1 MDLLNRA
8 MAQLND
14 LFRSMSAGT
23 RMTAALLLIVVV
35 VSLGYLF
42 QSRTAGPDSYLLGGH
57 PFSPGEM
64 PAVLGALAQAGL
76 GDFEVEGNLIRIPK
90 AKQSAYLA
98 ALADA
103 NRLPISF
110 GDRLI
115 DVVER
120 QSPFSSGKQQEAIL
134 KQALNSMLA
143 KSISQMAGIESA
155 DVYTDTKEK
164 RGFKSEPQATAAVHV
179 RTLGSQPL
187 TAAQAFAIRSLVA
200 GAILGLSRDQVS
212 VIDAHH
218 GKTFSGDGESGGGG
232 GGFDHPY
239 LSLKRTYEQEFQDDI
254 ASLLSY
260 VPGVN
265 VSVNVELSKMQH
277 SEEESQKFDPKP
289 VAMRTTSDETETS
302 TDSGGPGGRPGL
314 EAQQPNRGA
323 SIAGAGRGNSSRETR
338 NRSEESKVT
347 STDITRSRHVGLTPE
362 RVSVSVA
369 IPSSYFVNLW
379 RERHPT
385 VEGQTPVEPT
395 TAELVQIEEEEREKI
410 RKLVFNKIPHQADL
424 SAADLVS
431 VAPFTPIPLAPSTG
445 PGMSTKALAWLGDSW
460 STLGMFALAGVSLV
474 MLRSVVRGVPNQA
487 SPWPAAG
494 HEENPAV
501 LPMAANPIETGEA
514 ASAKSRL
521 RRRASTGPSLRDD
534 LVELVREDPDAAANI
549 LKGWIGNLN

>member
-1 MDLLNRA
+1 MNLLNRA

-42 QSRTAGPDSYLLGGH
+42 QSQTAGPDSYLLGGH

-76 GDFEVEGNLIRIPK
+76 NDFEVEGNLIRIPK

-218 GKTFSGDGESGGGG
+218 GKTFTGDGESGGS

-239 LSLKRTYEQEFQDDI
+239 LSLKREYESEFQNDI
-254 ASLLSY
+254 ESLLSY

-289 VAMRTTSDETETS
+289 VA
-302 TDSGGPGGRPGL
+302 GR
-314 EAQQPNRGA
+314 A
-323 SIAGAGRGNSSRETR
+323 AGRGSRRSS
-338 NRSEESKVT
+338 
-347 STDITRSRHVGLTPE
+347 
-362 RVSVSVA
+362 
-369 IPSSYFVNLW
+369 
-379 RERHPT
+379 
-385 VEGQTPVEPT
+385 
-395 TAELVQIEEEEREKI
+395 
-410 RKLVFNKIPHQADL
+410 
-424 SAADLVS
+424 
-431 VAPFTPIPLAPSTG
+431 PI
-445 PGMSTKALAWLGDSW
+445 
-460 STLGMFALAGVSLV
+460 
-474 MLRSVVRGVPNQA
+474 
-487 SPWPAAG
+487 AG
-494 HEENPAV
+494 HPSPA
-501 LPMAANPIETGEA
+501 PDAEP
-514 ASAKSRL
+514 
-521 RRRASTGPSLRDD
+521 RRARRVTAARSPKSLRPTSLGHDMS
-534 LVELVREDPDAAANI
+534 A
-549 LKGWIGNLN
+549 